1 MRTFHFNFGGGFSSD
16 DEGCEFEG
24 SDQADL
30 AGLASMLLDA
40 SERPSRLM
48 AGEDA
53 TMVVRD
59 PDRNERTYRLS
70 VKRLVT
76 P

>member
-1 MRTFHFNFGGGFSSD
+1 MPTFHFNFGGGFSSN
-16 DEGCEFEG
+16 DEGCEFES
-24 SDQADL
+24 SDQATL
-30 AGLASMLLDA
+30 AGLASMLRDA

-59 PDRNERTYRLS
+59 EYRSERAYTLS
-70 VKRLVT
+70 VRRLVT